1 VAEEKKKEAEVEAK
15 VEEEPKAEAKVKAKS
30 EAKPEA
36 KAEAKPKGEKA
47 KGKEAKGKEAKGE
60 KAKGK
65 EAKGK
70 EAKGEKAE
78 GKEAKGEKAE
88 GKEAKGEKAKGK
100 EAKGEKAKGKEAKGK
115 EAKGGKEKGK
125 KEAKKEAK
133 PRPKGPADFE
143 LKYRDKCIPA
153 LTEQFKYKNPMQ
165 VPRLQKI
172 VVNTCIKEALLDIK
186 ALETAA
192 KEIGEITG
200 QRPKIT
206 KAKKSIANFKL
217 REGQSIGAS
226 VTLRGRNMWEFLS
239 RLVNVALPRVRDFKG
254 VPSKSFDGRG
264 NYTMGIT
271 EQAIFPEIDVDKV
284 ARTTGM
290 NITFV
295 TTAETNDEGKALLK
309 NMGMPFR
316 NQ

>member
-15 VEEEPKAEAKVKAKS
+15 AETKPEPKAEAEVKAEAKPETKS
-30 EAKPEA
+30 EAKPETKSEA
-36 KAEAKPKGEKA
+36 KPEKKADAKPKGEA
-47 KGKEAKGKEAKGE
+47 KQTAKGKEAKGE
-60 KAKGK
+60 KG
-65 EAKGK
+65 KGK
-70 EAKGEKAE
+70 EAKGEK
-78 GKEAKGEKAE
+78 K
-88 GKEAKGEKAKGK
+88 
-100 EAKGEKAKGKEAKGK
+100 AKGK

-153 LTEQFKYKNPMQ
+153 LMEEFKYKNPMQ

-172 VVNTCIKEALLDIK
+172 VVNTCIKDALLDIK
-186 ALETAA
+186 TLETAA
-192 KEIGEITG
+192 REIGEITG

-264 NYTMGIT
+264 NYTMGLT
-271 EQAIFPEIDVDKV
+271 EQAIFPEINVDKISK
-284 ARTTGM
+284 TTGM

-295 TTAETNDEGKALLK
+295 TTAETNDEGRALLK

-316 NQ
+316 TQ

>member
-1 VAEEKKKEAEVEAK
+1 MAEEKKKEAEVKEEQAK
-15 VEEEPKAEAKVKAKS
+15 SETKAETKPETKSEAKVKAEAKS
-30 EAKPEA
+30 ETKSEA
-36 KAEAKPKGEKA
+36 KAEAEPKGETKQKGEKAKGKEAKGKEA

-60 KAKGK
+60 KAKG
-65 EAKGK
+65 
-70 EAKGEKAE
+70 EK
-78 GKEAKGEKAE
+78 
-88 GKEAKGEKAKGK
+88 
-100 EAKGEKAKGKEAKGK
+100 AKGK

-125 KEAKKEAK
+125 KEAKEEAK

-143 LKYRDKCIPA
+143 FKYRDKCIPA

-192 KEIGEITG
+192 KEIGQITG

-226 VTLRGRNMWEFLS
+226 VTLRGRNMWEFMS

-271 EQAIFPEIDVDKV
+271 EQAIFPEIDVDKISK
-284 ARTTGM
+284 TTGM

-309 NMGMPFR
+309 SMGMPFR